1 MPISVWGLAIAQ
13 ALLTTGN
20 ILLVAVSALI
30 GKQLA
35 SHPALITLPVALQ
48 FLGLIMATLPAAH
61 LMQKMGRKVGFI
73 LGNCIG

>member
-48 FLGLIMATLPAAH
+48 F
-61 LMQKMGRKVGFI
+61 
-73 LGNCIG
+73 

>member
-1 MPISVWGLAIAQ
+1 MCAHINSIVEAGVPISVWGLAIAQ

-35 SHPALITLPVALQ
+35 SHPALITFPVAMK
-48 FLGLIMATLPAAH
+48 FIGLIMDMLLAAN
-61 LMQKMGRKVGFI
+61 LM
-73 LGNCIG
+73 